1 MKKHLLISGKITLLL
16 LASLSLQAADQK
28 TIYAARSGSKMRI
41 EGTSNI
47 HDWQVESPFIG
58 GLMEVGPGFPT
69 EPGQEVKPG
78 KVDAKVEA
86 FITVRSLK
94 SLEKDGRPYSDS
106 MDGIMWQKLKG
117 SEDEVTKKVPYPKI
131 EYRLSELVLKEAPKA
146 KDGAYVFDANGDLAL
161 AGVTNKISMPVNIT
175 PMADKKL
182 KITGTV
188 TVKMTDFKIDPPA
201 PKIPMGFIK
210 TGDPVK
216 LIFEWIVAP
225 KKAPT
230 AASN

>member
-1 MKKHLLISGKITLLL
+1 MKKHILISGNITLLL
-16 LASLSLQAADQK
+16 LAAMTLQAADQK
-28 TIYAARSGSKMRI
+28 TTYAARSGSKMRI

-69 EPGQEVKPG
+69 EPGQAVTPG
-78 KVDAKVEA
+78 KVEAKVDA

-94 SLEKDGRPYSDS
+94 SLKEDGRPYSDA
-106 MDGIMWQKLKG
+106 MDGIMWQNLKG
-117 SEDEVTKKVPYPKI
+117 TEDEVTKKVPYPKI

-146 KDGAYVFDANGDLAL
+146 KDGPYVFDAKGELAL
-161 AGVTNKISMPVNIT
+161 AGVTNKISMPVNVT

-182 KITGTV
+182 KITGTL
-188 TVKMTDFKIDPPA
+188 TLKMTDFKIDPPA
-201 PKIPMGFIK
+201 PKIAMGFIK

-216 LIFEWIVAP
+216 LIFEWILAP
-225 KKAPT
+225 RKTPA